1 VQQLIALPVELVACR
16 CYHVGVL
23 DLELD

>member
-1 VQQLIALPVELVACR
+1 VQQLIALPVELVAC
-16 CYHVGVL
+16 CNHVGVL